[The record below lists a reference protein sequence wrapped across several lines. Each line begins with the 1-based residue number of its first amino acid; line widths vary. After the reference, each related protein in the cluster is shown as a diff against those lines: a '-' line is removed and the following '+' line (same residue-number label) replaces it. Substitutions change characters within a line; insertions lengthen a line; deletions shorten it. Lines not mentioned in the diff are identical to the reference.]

1 MATADLF
8 VRLGLLSDGY
18 VQGIRSAK
26 EATAR
31 FEQAISGAKAAL
43 GKIAAVVGVAGGAYE
58 AFNRTMQAS
67 QTTADA
73 YDVAI
78 AGAKAATESF
88 FQTIA
93 TGDWSNFI
101 DNIKEAIKYGREYQE
116 MLDVIG
122 DKQDSFDY
130 SKSATRIIIAKAR
143 DIINDPSTT
152 KEQKIKALR
161 EAEEEINKLKAI
173 SGGLAEDIKR
183 AIVAHV
189 NATTG
194 EIVTE
199 QDVDNFY
206 RNKLSGLDKAYTAYK
221 EKAEAVEKEIAELES
236 SITFRPVASPSPY
249 TKTVW
254 KQDEE
259 TRERLKKRLQSLKE
273 YYTQLKAINKENE
286 RDRRIEVAFTDQER
300 RIGVDLR
307 EKQAGAEEFSYTQS
321 AALSKLRKKVYGGE
335 GTTATKATLT
345 EIQKIDKAIND
356 LRNKL
361 HKLPETATDK
371 IKDIQG
377 KIKELEGK
385 KLRLDVISKVNPEEL
400 TRQIA
405 SDVRPYEVP
414 IVVAAASID
423 KIRKQIER
431 IDAKLKLTTDAKEI
445 QKLQAERAKLIKD
458 SDAIKGNFGLK
469 VPEGAL
475 KQYKAEAESTID
487 TNQDLVNSFNAIS
500 NAISTISGDAESGA
514 AAFFRWGASVASAI
528 GTAVPAITALT
539 TAKKAEATANTA
551 AAATGAAS
559 SVASVPFAGPVMAV
573 AAIASVLAA
582 ITNLPKFA
590 TGGIVGG
597 NSYSGDK
604 ILARLNSGEMVL
616 NHRQISTLGGIL
628 ANEGKTQGGKVE
640 FVIRGQELVGI
651 LDKHSRRQSRT

>member
-26 EATAR
+26 ESTAR
-31 FEQAISGAKAAL
+31 LEQAMGSAKAAL
-43 GKIAAVVGVAGGAYE
+43 GKIAAAVGVAGGAYE
-58 AFNRTMQAS
+58 AFNRTMAAT

-78 AGAKAATESF
+78 AGAKAATDSF
-88 FQTIA
+88 FQSLS
-93 TGDWSNFI
+93 TGDWSNFLS
-101 DNIKEAIKYGREYQE
+101 NMGYAIEQGMQLQRI
-116 MLDVIG
+116 LDELG
-122 DKQDSFDY
+122 DKNDAFSYVKSDSRV
-130 SKSATRIIIAKAR
+130 ALAKAR
-143 DIINDPSTT
+143 DIIYDPNST
-152 KEQKIKALR
+152 KEQKEEALKQARELIDHNKRIAEEVATKTR
-161 EAEEEINKLKAI
+161 EAMVTTAKIALKGDI
-173 SGGLAEDIKR
+173 TSDELDHFFKQLLPGLDEGFNSYLNQHAELTAKIANER
-183 AIVAHV
+183 AKYHQTILGDGTIVRQRDAASELKEAELKKEL
-189 NATTG
+189 NQL
-194 EIVTE
+194 
-199 QDVDNFY
+199 QD
-206 RNKLSGLDKAYTAYK
+206 RNKQLDKYRVLNDRLTDAKRTEVNTYK
-221 EKAEAVEKEIAELES
+221 ESIATIEEYNYMSSATLSRMEKRIS
-236 SITFRPVASPSPY
+236 
-249 TKTVW
+249 
-254 KQDEE
+254 EE
-259 TRERLKKRLQSLKE
+259 GKSK
-273 YYTQLKAINKENE
+273 
-286 RDRRIEVAFTDQER
+286 
-300 RIGVDLR
+300 
-307 EKQAGAEEFSYTQS
+307 GA
-321 AALSKLRKKVYGGE
+321 
-335 GTTATKATLT
+335 TATKATLT

-400 TRQIA
+400 TRQIT

-458 SDAIKGNFGLK
+458 SDALKGNFGLK

-539 TAKKAEATANTA
+539 TAKKAEATANA
-551 AAATGAAS
+551 AAMATGAGS

-573 AAIASVLAA
+573 AAVASVLAA
-582 ITNLPKFA
+582 IANLPKFA

-597 NSYSGDK
+597 NSYHGDK